1 LGDQFFGRPDFFLF
15 FLGGTRPHALIKNLG
30 GTRPHALLY
39 LELKKNK
46 FNA

>member
-1 LGDQFFGRPDFFLF
+1 MRPYPIYPTRFLVGIFLF
-15 FLGGTRPHALIKNLG
+15 FLG